1 MDIQVDKIYKLS
13 DDYQEIFINNI
24 SETNVSYEEV
34 KLSSRTIHKDYY
46 EDLFLLEPHTT
57 YKVYADCQ
65 ENTIKDSFNTQ
76 NIFYDITLKKS
87 VINAGLIPFYDNQN
101 AIVYLYNSNNNMVMI
116 RQNAIIGKCKILVS
130 SG

>member
-1 MDIQVDKIYKLS
+1 MNIQVDKIYKLS

-24 SETNVSYEEV
+24 SETNVSYDEV
-34 KLSSRTIHKDYY
+34 QLSSRTIHKDYY

-57 YKVYADCQ
+57 YKIHIDCKD
-65 ENTIKDSFNTQ
+65 NTIKDSFNTQ
-76 NIFYDITLKKS
+76 NVFYDITLKKS

-101 AIVYLYNSNNNMVMI
+101 AIIYLYNSNNNMVMI
-116 RQNAIIGKCKILVS
+116 RQNAIIGTCKILVS